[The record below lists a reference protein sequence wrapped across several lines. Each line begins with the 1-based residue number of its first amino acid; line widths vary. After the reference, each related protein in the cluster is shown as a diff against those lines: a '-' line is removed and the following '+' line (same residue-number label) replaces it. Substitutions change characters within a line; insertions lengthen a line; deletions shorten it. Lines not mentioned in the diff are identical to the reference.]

1 MANPFVNSAINPLQ
15 FFAPDVAADATQLAR
30 QQAMVDALRQRATAE
45 DPTQVVSGIALKN
58 SQLGRIASS
67 LLADYKQKDIDQK
80 QSEMARRYAEAL
92 GGAGGATT
100 GTGGIIDPET
110 LRQAAILDAVS
121 PGAGKSLIQSRID
134 QNKPVDVVRTA
145 QQLFPNDP
153 AAQQQYLQGYARKQT
168 EMTRTPGSYV
178 VGMDGQMVET
188 PMSAADKRRLEL
200 MERSTA
206 ASESRAQTAAREAQQ
221 AAGTGGGFGGTSLD
235 AQSMNIYR
243 NLTLKK
249 QSGQPLN
256 QSEQMDLLLAER
268 QLLSRPQF
276 FGNPEAGISVMEP
289 RPLPT
294 LPAPAPAADQTGAP
308 APMPAGMP
316 AQTAA
321 PSTPAAAP
329 VVSPPMGAPQQITPP
344 RSQTKQKIL
353 DTAQAEA
360 QLALPDIEDAVTKAI
375 SELERL
381 LNDPNLG
388 SLIGNPA
395 GVLTKR
401 IPGQPAANIDAALRQ
416 VKGGAFLAAIEK
428 LKGSGAVSGPEGD
441 KAGAAITSLS
451 EAQSVPKFKE
461 EGQIYIEI
469 LRKGLQRAR
478 EKAGVAAIAPA
489 APSAGAGGTLTPEEQ
504 TEREM
509 LLQQLEQMR
518 GQR

>member
-67 LLADYKQKDIDQK
+67 LIADYKQKDIDQK

-100 GTGGIIDPET
+100 GTGGIIDPGT

-121 PGAGKSLIQSRID
+121 PGAGKSLIQSRIE

-153 AAQQQYLQGYARKQT
+153 VAQQQYLQGYARKQT

-178 VGMDGQMVET
+178 VGMNGEMVET

-200 MERSTA
+200 QERSTA
-206 ASESRAQTAAREAQQ
+206 AQESRAQTAAREAQQ
-221 AAGTGGGFGGTSLD
+221 AAGTGGGFAGKSMD
-235 AQSMNIYR
+235 AEAYNIR
-243 NLTLKK
+243 NRLTLAAMER
-249 QSGQPLN
+249 PLTAE
-256 QSEQMDLLLAER
+256 EQLLLQSAER
-268 QLLSRPQF
+268 HLRRPQVF
-276 FGNPEAGISVMEP
+276 MNEGGVSVIADT

-294 LPAPAPAADQTGAP
+294 LQAPAPAADQTGAP
-308 APMPAGMP
+308 AQMPAGMP
-316 AQTAA
+316 APTTA
-321 PSTPAAAP
+321 PSTPAAAT
-329 VVSPPMGAPQQITPP
+329 VVSPSMPPPQQITPP
-344 RSQTKQKIL
+344 QPKTKQQIL
-353 DTAQAEA
+353 DKAQAEA
-360 QLALPDIEDAVTKAI
+360 ELALPDIEDAVTKAI

-381 LNDPNLG
+381 VNDPNLE

-395 GVLTKR
+395 GKLTKN
-401 IPGQPAANIDAALRQ
+401 IPGQPAADIDAALRQ

-451 EAQSVPKFKE
+451 EMQSVPAFKK
-461 EGQIYIEI
+461 EGQIYIDI

-478 EKAGVAAIAPA
+478 EKAGKQAP
-489 APSAGAGGTLTPEEQ
+489 TN
-504 TEREM
+504 TEWGIR
-509 LLQQLEQMR
+509 QK
-518 GQR
+518 

>member
-67 LLADYKQKDIDQK
+67 LIADYKQKDIDQK

-121 PGAGKSLIQSRID
+121 PGAGKSLIQSRIE

-153 AAQQQYLQGYARKQT
+153 VAQQQYLQGYARKQT

-178 VGMDGQMVET
+178 VGMNGEMVET

-200 MERSTA
+200 QERSTA
-206 ASESRAQTAAREAQQ
+206 AQESRAQTAAREAQQ
-221 AAGTGGGFGGTSLD
+221 AAGTGGGFAGKSMD
-235 AQSMNIYR
+235 AEAYNIR
-243 NLTLKK
+243 NRLTLAAMER
-249 QSGQPLN
+249 PLTAE
-256 QSEQMDLLLAER
+256 EQLLLQSAER
-268 QLLSRPQF
+268 HLRRPQVF
-276 FGNPEAGISVMEP
+276 MNEGGVSVIADT

-294 LPAPAPAADQTGAP
+294 LQAPAPAADQTGAP
-308 APMPAGMP
+308 AQMPAGMP
-316 AQTAA
+316 APTTA
-321 PSTPAAAP
+321 PSTPAAAT
-329 VVSPPMGAPQQITPP
+329 VVSPSMPPPQQITPP
-344 RSQTKQKIL
+344 QPKTKQQIL
-353 DTAQAEA
+353 DKAQAEA
-360 QLALPDIEDAVTKAI
+360 ELALPDIEDAVTKAI

-381 LNDPNLG
+381 VNDPNLE

-395 GVLTKR
+395 GKLTKN
-401 IPGQPAANIDAALRQ
+401 IPGQPAADIDAALRQ

-451 EAQSVPKFKE
+451 EMQSVPAFKK
-461 EGQIYIEI
+461 EGQIYIDI

-478 EKAGVAAIAPA
+478 EKAGKQAPT
-489 APSAGAGGTLTPEEQ
+489 S
-504 TEREM
+504 TEWGIR
-509 LLQQLEQMR
+509 QK
-518 GQR
+518 

>member
-1 MANPFVNSAINPLQ
+1 MANPFTGTDAAFSPIDYLT
-15 FFAPDVAADATQLAR
+15 PDVAESQRQLRR
-30 QQAMVDALRQRATAE
+30 QQAVVDLLRQRALE
-45 DPTQVVSGIALKN
+45 DDSQTQIVSGWAIPQSGFKPLTKLAN
-58 SQLGRIASS
+58 A
-67 LLADYKQKDIDQK
+67 LLAGKMQQGVDAK
-80 QSEMARRYAEAL
+80 QSEIAKRYAEAL
-92 GGAGGATT
+92 GGAGAATT

-221 AAGTGGGFGGTSLD
+221 AVGTGGGFAGQSMD
-235 AQSMNIYR
+235 AQAYNTR
-243 NLTLKK
+243 NRLTLAAMERPLSAEEQLML
-249 QSGQPLN
+249 QS
-256 QSEQMDLLLAER
+256 AER
-268 QLLSRPQF
+268 HLRRPQVVMNE
-276 FGNPEAGISVMEP
+276 GGVSVIEDT

-294 LPAPAPAADQTGAP
+294 VQATPSAADQTGAP
-308 APMPAGMP
+308 AP
-316 AQTAA
+316 
-321 PSTPAAAP
+321 STPAAAL
-329 VVSPPMGAPQQITPP
+329 VVSPPMAPP
-344 RSQTKQKIL
+344 RQLTPRQTQQKIL

-360 QLALPDIEDAVTKAI
+360 QLALPDIEDAVTKGI

-388 SLIGNPA
+388 SLIGNPP

-401 IPGQPAANIDAALRQ
+401 ISGQPAADIDAALRQ
-416 VKGGAFLAAIEK
+416 VKGGAFLTAIEK
-428 LKGSGAVSGPEGD
+428 LRGFGAVSGAEGD

-451 EAQSVPKFKE
+451 ELQSVPKFKE
-461 EGQIYIEI
+461 EGQVYIEI

-478 EKAGVAAIAPA
+478 EKAGVAAKAPT
-489 APSAGAGGTLTPEEQ
+489 APSAGAGETLTPEEQ
-504 TEREM
+504 AELEM
-509 LLQQLEQMR
+509 RRRQQYEQYEQMR

>member
-221 AAGTGGGFGGTSLD
+221 AAGTGGGFAGESMD
-235 AQSMNIYR
+235 AQAYNIR
-243 NLTLKK
+243 NRLTLAAMER
-249 QSGQPLN
+249 PL
-256 QSEQMDLLLAER
+256 SAEEQLLLQSAER
-268 QLLSRPQF
+268 HLSRPQF

-308 APMPAGMP
+308 ATMPAGMP
-316 AQTAA
+316 APTAA

-329 VVSPPMGAPQQITPP
+329 VVSPPMGAPQQLTPP
-344 RSQTKQKIL
+344 RPQTKQKIL

-360 QLALPDIEDAVTKAI
+360 EIALPGIESDAAQSITQVERI
-375 SELERL
+375 LE
-381 LNDPNLG
+381 DPNLG

-395 GVLTKR
+395 GMLTKR
-401 IPGQPAANIDAALRQ
+401 IPGQPAANISAALKQ
-416 VKGGAFLAAIEK
+416 IQGGAFLAAIQK
-428 LKGSGAVSGPEGD
+428 MRGSGAVSEAEG
-441 KAGAAITSLS
+441 AAATAAITRMS
-451 EAQSVPKFKE
+451 EAQSVDAFKAA
-461 EGQIYIEI
+461 GQEYIDI
-469 LRKGLQRAR
+469 LRRGVENQRR
-478 EKAGVAAIAPA
+478 LAGVKQAAPA

>member
-134 QNKPVDVVRTA
+134 QNKPVDVVLTA
-145 QQLFPNDP
+145 QQLFPNDA

-178 VGMDGQMVET
+178 VGMDGEMVAI
-188 PMSAADKRRLEL
+188 PMSAADKRRFAGQSMDAQAYNIRNEL
-200 MERSTA
+200 TLAAMER
-206 ASESRAQTAAREAQQ
+206 
-221 AAGTGGGFGGTSLD
+221 
-235 AQSMNIYR
+235 
-243 NLTLKK
+243 
-249 QSGQPLN
+249 PL
-256 QSEQMDLLLAER
+256 SAEEQLLLQSAER
-268 QLLSRPQF
+268 HLKRPQVF
-276 FGNPEAGISVMEP
+276 MNEGGVSVIEDT

-294 LPAPAPAADQTGAP
+294 VQAPAPAADQTGVP
-308 APMPAGMP
+308 APMP

-329 VVSPPMGAPQQITPP
+329 VVSPPMAPP
-344 RSQTKQKIL
+344 RQLTPRQPQTRQKIL
-353 DTAQAEA
+353 ETAQAEA
-360 QLALPDIEDAVTKAI
+360 EIALPDIEDAVTKAI

-395 GVLTKR
+395 GVLTKH

-416 VKGGAFLAAIEK
+416 IKGGAFLAAIEK

-451 EAQSVPKFKE
+451 ELQSVPKFKE
-461 EGQIYIEI
+461 EGQVYIEI

-478 EKAGVAAIAPA
+478 EKAGVAAKAPA